1 MDFTFIAAGLWCFL
15 WPLAGAGAGS
25 IERCQLAGRLDTMES
40 TTLLPGTGPKATMLF
55 VHAHPD
61 DETIVTGA
69 TMAASAAAGARV
81 VLVTCTRGEL
91 GEVIPPELAHLEV
104 KAGDVDLPLATGTLA
119 TDIDDAG
126 HLPEQAPAPGAGLAL
141 ERERELA
148 AALVALG
155 VHEHIWLGQGVT
167 ATDSGEVT
175 FRDSGMQWGPDG
187 RAMAADTVL
196 PGSFSRAPLEETAE
210 LLAHAVRELRPDMV
224 ITYAADG
231 GYGHPDHVRTH
242 ELTMAALRLAASA
255 GSANAGPAHAS
266 VVVTGW
272 KVPAVYTIVSDRPE
286 RALDVDTPRLQV
298 VGDLAAKKAAM
309 AAHRTQ
315 ITVDGGRYAL
325 SDDVWKDISAV
336 EEFVA
341 VPASDIY
348 PTQ

>member
-1 MDFTFIAAGLWCFL
+1 M
-15 WPLAGAGAGS
+15 
-25 IERCQLAGRLDTMES
+25 
-40 TTLLPGTGPKATMLF
+40 LPGTGPKATMLF

-69 TMAASAAAGARV
+69 TMAAAAAAGARV

-104 KAGDVDLPLATGTLA
+104 KTGDVNIPLAT
-119 TDIDDAG
+119 DPDDAG
-126 HLPEQAPAPGAGLAL
+126 PLAEGESAPGAGLAL
-141 ERERELA
+141 EREHELA
-148 AALVALG
+148 AALEALG
-155 VHEHIWLGQGVT
+155 VREHIWLGQGAT
-167 ATDSGEVT
+167 AKDSGPVT

-187 RAMAADTVL
+187 RATAADTVL
-196 PGSFSRAPLEETAE
+196 PGSFSRAPLAETAE
-210 LLAHAVRELRPDMV
+210 LLAHAIRELRPDMV

-242 ELTMAALRLAASA
+242 ELTMAALRLAATA
-255 GSANAGPAHAS
+255 GPANAGPAHAS

-272 KVPAVYTIVSDRPE
+272 KVPTVYTIVSDRPE
-286 RALDVDTPRLQV
+286 RALDADTPRLRV
-298 VGDLAAKKAAM
+298 VGDLAAKSAAM
-309 AAHRTQ
+309 TAHRTQ
-315 ITVDGGRYAL
+315 ITVEGNRYAL

-341 VPASDIY
+341 VPAADIY

>member
-1 MDFTFIAAGLWCFL
+1 
-15 WPLAGAGAGS
+15 
-25 IERCQLAGRLDTMES
+25 MES
-40 TTLLPGTGPKATMLF
+40 TTLLPETGPKSTMLF

-91 GEVIPPELAHLEV
+91 GEVIVPELAHLEV
-104 KAGDVDLPLATGTLA
+104 KAGDVALALS
-119 TDIDDAG
+119 TDPDDAG
-126 HLPEQAPAPGAGLAL
+126 HLPEQESAPGAGLAL

-148 AALVALG
+148 AALTALG
-155 VHEHIWLGQGVT
+155 VQEHIWLGQGLT
-167 ATDSGEVT
+167 AKDNGEVT
-175 FRDSGMQWGPDG
+175 FRDSGMQWGADG
-187 RAMAADTVL
+187 RATAADTVL
-196 PGSFSRAPLEETAE
+196 PGSFSKAPLEESAE
-210 LLAHAVRELRPDMV
+210 LLAHAIRELRPDMV
-224 ITYAADG
+224 ISYAADG

-255 GSANAGPAHAS
+255 GAANAGPAHAS

-286 RALDVDTPRLQV
+286 RALDADTPRLRV

-309 AAHRTQ
+309 EAHRTQ
-315 ITVDGGRYAL
+315 ITVDGERFAL
-325 SDDVWKDISAV
+325 SDNVWRDISAV

-341 VPASDIY
+341 IPSAEIY
-348 PTQ
+348 PAQ

>member
-1 MDFTFIAAGLWCFL
+1 
-15 WPLAGAGAGS
+15 
-25 IERCQLAGRLDTMES
+25 MES

-104 KAGDVDLPLATGTLA
+104 KTGDAAIPLATDAMAAGP
-119 TDIDDAG
+119 DDGGPFAEG
-126 HLPEQAPAPGAGLAL
+126 ESAPGAGLAM

-148 AALVALG
+148 AALAALG
-155 VHEHIWLGQGVT
+155 VREHIWLGQGAT

-196 PGSFSRAPLEETAE
+196 PGSFSRAPLAETAE
-210 LLAHAVRELRPDMV
+210 LLAHAIRELRPDMV

-242 ELTMAALRLAASA
+242 ELTLAALRMAATA
-255 GSANAGPAHAS
+255 GPANAGPAHAA

-272 KVPAVYTIVSDRPE
+272 KVPTVYTIVSDRPE
-286 RALDVDTPRLQV
+286 RALDADTPRLQV
-298 VGDLAAKKAAM
+298 VGDLAAKTAAM

-315 ITVDGGRYAL
+315 ITVEGERYAL

-341 VPASDIY
+341 VPAADIY
-348 PTQ
+348 LTQ

>member
-1 MDFTFIAAGLWCFL
+1 
-15 WPLAGAGAGS
+15 
-25 IERCQLAGRLDTMES
+25 
-40 TTLLPGTGPKATMLF
+40 MLF

-69 TMAASAAAGARV
+69 TMAASAGAGARV

-104 KAGDVDLPLATGTLA
+104 KAGDVDLPPATGP
-119 TDIDDAG
+119 DDAG
-126 HLPEQAPAPGAGLAL
+126 HLAEQAPAPGAGLAL

-148 AALVALG
+148 AALAALG
-155 VHEHIWLGQGVT
+155 VREHIWLGQGVT
-167 ATDSGEVT
+167 ATDSGDVT

-187 RAMAADTVL
+187 RATAAATVL
-196 PGSFSRAPLEETAE
+196 PGSFSRAPLEGTAE
-210 LLAHAVRELRPDMV
+210 LLAHAIRELRPDMV

-272 KVPAVYTIVSDRPE
+272 KVPAVFTIVSDRPE
-286 RALDVDTPRLQV
+286 RALDVETPRLQV

-341 VPASDIY
+341 VPPSVVYPTIY